1 MAKAKN
7 KTETPSPEQIAAL
20 LEQLQEATAEIE
32 RLKED
37 SANPVG
43 LKRHRWG
50 ALQITGIRNGF
61 VGFYRDEWELI
72 LAQSD
77 RITEKLAE
85 LDSNAEDGPDVSDA
99 ILNKDESY
107 TVYADQREA
116 SKKK

>member
-1 MAKAKN
+1 MAKAK
-7 KTETPSPEQIAAL
+7 KKDSDPSPEQIAAL
-20 LEQLQEATAEIE
+20 LQQLQDATAEIE

-85 LDSNAEDGPDVSDA
+85 LDSSDDDGPDASEA
-99 ILNKDESY
+99 ILTKEESY
-107 TVYADQREA
+107 TVYAEEREKA
-116 SKKK
+116 KKK

>member
-1 MAKAKN
+1 
-7 KTETPSPEQIAAL
+7 
-20 LEQLQEATAEIE
+20 
-32 RLKED
+32 LKED

-77 RITEKLAE
+77 RIQDKLAE
-85 LDSNAEDGPDVSDA
+85 LDSEGDDGVDASEA
-99 ILNKDESY
+99 ILNKEDSY
-107 TVYADQREA
+107 VVYADEREA
-116 SKKK
+116 AKGKK